1 MIELL
6 EFVFQ
11 SFWHF
16 VGVSILLSVIITGIV
31 EVFKAIFKC
40 KKTKLK

>member
-1 MIELL
+1 MALL

-16 VGVSILLSVIITGIV
+16 AGSVVLLTLLMSPLVTLAAAWGNRR
-31 EVFKAIFKC
+31 
-40 KKTKLK
+40 

>member
-16 VGVSILLSVIITGIV
+16 IGCLMLLMVAVSPLHGLAALLSVMR
-31 EVFKAIFKC
+31 K
-40 KKTKLK
+40 